1 MKIIKISIT
10 DSKKGLKLILNCNKL
25 TSEVKILF
33 PNKII
38 VSTNDLLDIVT
49 ILDRNYI
56 KFSY

>member
-10 DSKKGLKLILNCNKL
+10 DANKGLKLILNSNKL

-33 PNKII
+33 PNRVII
-38 VSTNDLLDIVT
+38 STKDLSDIVK

>member
-10 DSKKGLKLILNCNKL
+10 DSKKALKLILNSNKL

-38 VSTNDLLDIVT
+38 INTNDLLDIVT